1 MGELLARVVVVRR
14 GDIATITRVVRQRES
29 KVYVDFMQNGHGQLL
44 VAPFSARAEVAASV
58 SMPID
63 WSELDD
69 DLRNSNHNLK
79 NAVDRLTRLGDPMA
93 PLLDTTPDLD
103 RALGL
108 LGERL
113 AP

>member
-1 MGELLARVVVVRR
+1 
-14 GDIATITRVVRQRES
+14 
-29 KVYVDFMQNGHGQLL
+29 

-58 SMPID
+58 SMPIE

-69 DLRNSNHNLK
+69 DLHNSNHNLK
-79 NAVDRLTRLGDPMA
+79 NAVDRLERLGDPMA
-93 PLLDTTPDLD
+93 PLLDTTPDLH

-113 AP
+113 ADP

>member
-1 MGELLARVVVVRR
+1 
-14 GDIATITRVVRQRES
+14 
-29 KVYVDFMQNGHGQLL
+29 
-44 VAPFSARAEVAASV
+44 
-58 SMPID
+58 MPID

-69 DLRNSNHNLK
+69 DLRNANHNLN